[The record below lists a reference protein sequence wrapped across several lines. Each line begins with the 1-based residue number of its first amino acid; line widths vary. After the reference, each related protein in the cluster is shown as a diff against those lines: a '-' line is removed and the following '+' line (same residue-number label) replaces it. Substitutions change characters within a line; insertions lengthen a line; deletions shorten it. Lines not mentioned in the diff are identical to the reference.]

1 MPRSHPCGRVPDL
14 VAVPDIAR
22 LGLGADLRG
31 ERLEP
36 LASACKEDAA
46 PAASR
51 ELAGDRGADAA
62 RPAGYDGDANVSSV
76 LRLMATV
83 SSIGS
88 A

>member
-1 MPRSHPCGRVPDL
+1 MARRDARGHLLDL
-14 VAVPDIAR
+14 RAVADVAL
-22 LGLGADLRG
+22 LGLGADLRSQ
-31 ERLEP
+31 RLQP
-36 LASACKEDAA
+36 LLSARKEDAA
-46 PAASR
+46 PAAAR
-51 ELAGDRGADAA
+51 EQAGDGGTDAA

>member
-1 MPRSHPCGRVPDL
+1 MPRRDPCGHLLDL
-14 VAVPDIAR
+14 GPVADVAR
-22 LGLGADLRG
+22 LGLGADLGG
-31 ERLEP
+31 ERLER
-36 LASACKEDAA
+36 LAPARKEDAA
-46 PAASR
+46 PAAAR
-51 ELAGDRGADAA
+51 EQAGDRGADAA